1 MAKTKKQNT
10 NTGTHMQKHMR
21 RNIPIP
27 TNIKAEEN
35 ERGGGERG
43 ASGEERKER
52 RRERLHCCIAVNCVH
67 LPLANF
73 PCSLC
78 ISLS

>member
-1 MAKTKKQNT
+1 
-10 NTGTHMQKHMR
+10 MQKHMR

-43 ASGEERKER
+43 ASGEERACESVGEARNAKER

-67 LPLANF
+67 LPLAHF

>member
-1 MAKTKKQNT
+1 
-10 NTGTHMQKHMR
+10 MQKHMR

-73 PCSLC
+73 PVHFAFHFLERNKQANK
-78 ISLS
+78 L